1 MTQTVIIEV
10 FEIYLAV
17 VNIVA
22 FVLYGVDKHKAI
34 QHQWRIPEATLILF
48 AWIGGAAGALLGMN
62 VFHHKTQK
70 AKFRI
75 LVPLALVVWIVVLM
89 YLSDRL

>member
-75 LVPLALVVWIVVLM
+75 LVPLALVVWIVLLM